1 MPLGFFEVDF
11 NGHDNLAKIGMCMLK
26 MYSKNTKY
34 KIQKYM
40 RKIQLLYFKR
50 LKSQK
55 I

>member
-1 MPLGFFEVDF
+1 
-11 NGHDNLAKIGMCMLK
+11 
-26 MYSKNTKY
+26 MYVKNASKNTKY

-40 RKIQLLYFKR
+40 QKFQLLYFER

>member
-1 MPLGFFEVDF
+1 
-11 NGHDNLAKIGMCMLK
+11 